1 MDKVIPLKFN
11 VIIVQVSLV
20 MLWCQHKQSM
30 MEGWTDWQTMDE
42 TILTLVTHNN
52 NYFIVVIV
60 SNNIDQDRK

>member
-30 MEGWTDWQTMDE
+30 MENGRTDRRWTKRS
-42 TILTLVTHNN
+42 LL
-52 NYFIVVIV
+52 
-60 SNNIDQDRK
+60 